1 MSENGIFVG
10 FDEAVQGSL
19 GACVLLEHK
28 QNNSNT
34 SKTHNPDNPN
44 LDEDNEF
51 LFAYFEDGAAES
63 VVFSIDLRLCRFDHV
78 LIKLFLKAH
87 FGKRERSDLI
97 FTWLAVDEVIEA
109 VSIEFEGKRRKAPE
123 VLVLVNFLKIRLC

>member
-1 MSENGIFVG
+1 M
-10 FDEAVQGSL
+10 
-19 GACVLLEHK
+19 
-28 QNNSNT
+28 
-34 SKTHNPDNPN
+34 
-44 LDEDNEF
+44 
-51 LFAYFEDGAAES
+51 FAYFEDGAAES

-87 FGKRERSDLI
+87 FGRRERSDLI